1 MEKGFMPRIKTKIE
15 KMPANFAD
23 LVRLF
28 PPQAIH
34 DEIGYSNTQEMIDR
48 LTSIAKLTRGQAEY
62 LETLTIL
69 FEAYETE
76 HEQIDTRHLSPLE
89 MLRYLLKCN
98 EMNGSD
104 LGRLLGSRELGPKI
118 LAGSRQLS
126 KSHIRRLTE
135 RFKVDAGLF
144 L

>member
-1 MEKGFMPRIKTKIE
+1 MQRVKTKSG
-15 KMPANFAD
+15 KLPAQFAD

-34 DEIGYSNTQEMIDR
+34 DDVGCVNTQEMIDR
-48 LTSIAKLTRGQAEY
+48 LTSLAKPTADQSEY

-69 FEAYETE
+69 FEAYEKE
-76 HEQIDTRHLSPLE
+76 HERIQTSHLSPLDVFE
-89 MLRYLLKCN
+89 FLLESN
-98 EMNGSD
+98 GMSGSD
-104 LGRLLGSRELGPKI
+104 LGRLMGNRELGPKI
-118 LAGSRQLS
+118 LNGSRQLS
-126 KSHIRRLTE
+126 KAHIRRLAE

>member
-1 MEKGFMPRIKTKIE
+1 MPRVRARPDKL
-15 KMPANFAD
+15 PAAFAD
-23 LVRLF
+23 LVRLL

-48 LTSIAKLTRGQAEY
+48 LTSLPRLTTRQAEY

-76 HEQIDTRHLSPLE
+76 HERIDTRKLSPLD
-89 MLRYLLKCN
+89 MLRFLLESN
-98 EMNGSD
+98 GMSGSD
-104 LGRLLGSRELGPKI
+104 LGRLLGTRELGPKI
-118 LAGSRQLS
+118 LNGSRQLS
-126 KSHIRRLTE
+126 KGHIRRLAD
-135 RFKVDAGLF
+135 RFRVDAGLF

>member
-1 MEKGFMPRIKTKIE
+1 MQRVKTQSGKL
-15 KMPANFAD
+15 PAKFAD

-34 DEIGYSNTQEMIDR
+34 DEVGYTNTQEMIDR
-48 LTSIAKLTRGQAEY
+48 LTSVPKLTAGQAEY

-69 FEAYETE
+69 FEAYEEE
-76 HEQIDTRHLSPLE
+76 HERIDTSHLSPLDV
-89 MLRYLLKCN
+89 LRFLLESN
-98 EMNGSD
+98 GMNGSD
-104 LGRLLGSRELGPKI
+104 LGRLLGNRELGPKI
-118 LAGSRQLS
+118 LNGSRQLS
-126 KSHIRRLTE
+126 KTHIRRLAD

>member
-1 MEKGFMPRIKTKIE
+1 MRRIKAQSE
-15 KMPANFAD
+15 KLPAAFRD

-34 DEIGYSNTQEMIDR
+34 DEIGYANTQEMIDR
-48 LTSIAKLTRGQAEY
+48 LTSLANLSAGQSEY

-69 FEAYETE
+69 FEAYENE
-76 HEQIDTRHLSPLE
+76 HERIQARHQSPAHILAFLLE
-89 MLRYLLKCN
+89 SN
-98 EMNGSD
+98 AMNGSD
-104 LGRLLGSRELGPKI
+104 LGRLLGNRELGPKI
-118 LAGSRQLS
+118 LSGSRQLS
-126 KSHIRRLTE
+126 KANIRKIAD